1 MNPEGPHVSWQTP
14 PPDQATH
21 YAATA
26 PPAAPFPMPQYP
38 GRAPTQS
45 AILRWVGAALVV
57 CLLFVG
63 AVVLH
68 RTVLSRF
75 FGGAASPQ
83 EAVTQAITAIEDG
96 DFARLGLLLP
106 PDEVAGLGDVLKQA
120 RRISSALGEGSGFG
134 SHPKDTGVAVSV
146 KNLKLATH
154 DEQDGLTKVSIE
166 NADITASFDP
176 TKASGPVKKFID
188 KKGMSP
194 RQTTITVRGADVTTD
209 GHKHTLRIDGREQA
223 PFVMVVERAGSWYVS
238 PLYTYFQYT
247 SEEEGRG
254 TSPAVTSPGFDSPVK
269 AAEGFISALAK
280 AINTR
285 NITVLAEATGG
296 VEGRLLQ
303 TYRNLIDATL
313 VDNLN
318 RSNFS
323 IDVNSSQFRVLSV
336 DGNTA
341 RVRPES
347 LHLTAT
353 TDGGKRRIDWD
364 GRCLNVDN
372 PRTRQR
378 ACVGDK
384 STIGPYSPLIERL
397 KYLVAVR
404 SDGGWKISATRTV
417 FTMAAD
423 VLSWIGDAEIPVI
436 KALTGGDPAE
446 LTKVAKVA
454 ATVRIGDTATISV
467 NAVGPYLDGGYAVV
481 DIPDPDGRR
490 FGVYCQTKTLACRVV
505 TLVTPSGKSQPN
517 YGGGRNGESGDYKA
531 IVIAE
536 TGDLKVS
543 VRSR

>member
-1 MNPEGPHVSWQTP
+1 MNPEGPQVSWQNP
-14 PPDQATH
+14 SPEQAMQ
-21 YAATA
+21 YPATA
-26 PPAAPFPMPQYP
+26 PFPTSFPIAQSP
-38 GRAPTQS
+38 GRGPTQS
-45 AILRWVGAALVV
+45 AILRWVGATVVV
-57 CLLFVG
+57 CLLLVG

-83 EAVTQAITAIEDG
+83 EAVTQAIAAIEDG

-106 PDEVAGLGDVLKQA
+106 PDEVAGVGDVMKQG

-134 SHPKDTGVAVSV
+134 GHTKDTGVQVSV

-176 TKASGPVKKFID
+176 TKASGPVKKYVD
-188 KKGMSP
+188 KKHLTA
-194 RQTTITVRGADVTTD
+194 RQTTITVHGADVTTD
-209 GHKHTLRIDGREQA
+209 GHKRTLRIDGREQA
-223 PFVMVVERAGSWYVS
+223 PFVMAVQRAGSWYVS
-238 PLYTYFQYT
+238 PLYTYFQYA

-254 TSPAVTSPGFDSPVK
+254 TSPAATSPGFDSPVK

-285 NITVLAEATGG
+285 SITVLAQATGG

-303 TYRNLIDATL
+303 TYRDLVDATL
-313 VDNLN
+313 DKMSRNSV
-318 RSNFS
+318 S

-336 DGNTA
+336 DGSTA

-353 TDGGKRRIDWD
+353 SGGRKYGIDWN

-372 PRTRQR
+372 PRTHQR
-378 ACVGDK
+378 ACLGDK
-384 STIGPYSPLIERL
+384 STIGPYTPLIERL
-397 KYLVAVR
+397 NYLVAVR

-467 NAVGPYLDGGYAVV
+467 DAVGPYLDGGYAVV
-481 DIPDPDGRR
+481 NIPNPDGRR
-490 FGVYCQTKTLACRVV
+490 FSVYCQTKNLACRVV
-505 TLVTPSGKSQPN
+505 ALVTPSGKSVPI
-517 YGGGRNGESGDYKA
+517 YAGGRNGESGDYKA
-531 IVIAE
+531 IVIAQ
-536 TGDLKVS
+536 TGDLKLS